1 LSSIVKAKWVTQE
14 LVTIKKP
21 SDKPAQ
27 EQRPDQKTQ
36 PPSPENGLAD
46 QADAGL
52 TQDQEQRLNEFK
64 NAEALRKANDLM
76 KSALESSEEI
86 RQKSQELGYKDGY
99 ALGYDEGHRLG
110 IEEGYQE
117 GHQAA
122 MAESEQGLR
131 EIKAIINCLNEE
143 RQTALENQEADLLAI
158 AFELAR
164 KIMRHQVQEDN
175 EVFLK
180 IFDEVIHGDEVGLKI
195 YLSESQKSIDFRL
208 TKEIV
213 EKIKKLSNKS
223 KVIIMKEDDKIMVE
237 TDDAVIDMSLPV
249 QLEQLNQSIE
259 ETS

>member
-1 LSSIVKAKWVTQE
+1 MSSIVKAKWVTQE

-21 SDKPAQ
+21 SENPAQ
-27 EQRPDQKTQ
+27 EQRSGQ
-36 PPSPENGLAD
+36 PPDNPTEPTGQD
-46 QADAGL
+46 QANAGL

-86 RQKSQELGYKDGY
+86 KQKSQELGYKDGY

-117 GHQAA
+117 GYKAA
-122 MAESEQGLR
+122 AVESEQGLM
-131 EIKAIINCLNEE
+131 EIKAIIDCLNEE

-249 QLEQLNQSIE
+249 QLEQLQRTIE